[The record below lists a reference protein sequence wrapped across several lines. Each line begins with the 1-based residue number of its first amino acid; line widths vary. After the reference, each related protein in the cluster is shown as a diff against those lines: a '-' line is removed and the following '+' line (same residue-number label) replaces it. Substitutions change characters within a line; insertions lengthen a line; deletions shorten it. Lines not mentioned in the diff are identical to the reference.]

1 LKVGQQGQDKLM
13 GCRRILC
20 IPHPTVP
27 QGHVEIQTPCAARPN
42 IVGCSGAGIKAI
54 EAMDIN
60 TNDAIILDGSFR
72 GSVPIVNVPI
82 ENSHFFGLVFRN
94 GETRP
99 QLVTDSMYLFRFE
112 EFPIHTASLTTKI
125 RRRQRLEVFDLD
137 PPDASPT
144 RETAAPGAGVGP
156 LLVSSDPESANS
168 PLAGMLKMVGS
179 VFPEESE

>member
-1 LKVGQQGQDKLM
+1 
-13 GCRRILC
+13 
-20 IPHPTVP
+20 
-27 QGHVEIQTPCAARPN
+27 
-42 IVGCSGAGIKAI
+42 
-54 EAMDIN
+54 MDIN
-60 TNDAIILDGSFR
+60 TKDAIILNLNGS
-72 GSVPIVNVPI
+72 IVNVSI
-82 ENSHFFGLVFRN
+82 ENIHFFGLVFHN

-125 RRRQRLEVFDLD
+125 RHRQWLEVFNLD

-144 RETAAPGAGVGP
+144 RETAAAPGAGVGP
-156 LLVSSDPESANS
+156 LLASSDPESVNS